1 MSPRVACLA
10 GLLASL
16 SACSRLHAPN
26 AAVAPGPGADTTP
39 SARSQRPPT
48 FPDRLAIYA
57 AALRAAAARTFGAG
71 TGVRLLLYPQPFGRK
86 PSAFQD
92 TTALDPALV
101 RALARSGAVEGVCEP
116 EATTGRCANG
126 QRGLAASLGR
136 ILPDDSARV
145 TVWVFTGAVTA
156 ERDNTLL
163 LGGRTGGLRV
173 ALVKRLGRWE
183 AVP

>member
-10 GLLASL
+10 GLLAFL

-26 AAVAPGPGADTTP
+26 PVVAPGPGADTTP
-39 SARSQRPPT
+39 SARSQRPLA
-48 FPDRLAIYA
+48 FPDRVAIYA

-71 TGVRLLLYPQPFGRK
+71 TGVRLLLFPQPFGRTL
-86 PSAFQD
+86 SAFQD
-92 TTALDPALV
+92 TTALDSALV
-101 RALARSGAVEGVCEP
+101 RALAVSGAVEGVCEP
-116 EATTGRCANG
+116 QATTGRCANG
-126 QRGLAASLGR
+126 LRGLAASLGR

-145 TVWVFTGAVTA
+145 TVWVFIGAVTA
-156 ERDNTLL
+156 ERDNTFL

-183 AVP
+183 VVP